1 MADHVDVLIVGAG
14 VSGIGAA
21 CHLQARHPGRTY
33 AILEARDAIGGTWD
47 LFRFPGVRSDS
58 DVHTFAY
65 AFKPWTGDKAIAD
78 GASIRA
84 YVEETA
90 REHGVDRHIR
100 FGHGSCARRG
110 RARRRVD
117 GRRRGRPGRSTA
129 RWFFCATGYYRYDEG
144 YAPPMPGIED
154 FGGDVVHPQHWP
166 EDLDYAGKRVVVI
179 GSGATAVTL
188 VPAMAETAAHVTMLQ
203 RSPSYILP
211 QPSHDPLADVAAAKL
226 QRASARTRSCG
237 ARTSRS
243 RPASTGC
250 ASAVPAGDAQ
260 GHPPH
265 HGQAAAGRLP
275 RRRAFQPEPT
285 TRGTSASAWCPTG
298 TCSGRSAQGD
308 GVGRHRRD
316 RDASPSTASGCAR
329 GAELDADIVVTATG
343 LELLAFGGIE
353 LVVDGRAIALPETLA
368 YRGMMLGGVP
378 NFAYAIGYTNASW
391 TLKVDLVCEYLCRVL
406 SHLDAVGADAC
417 VPEPPGDVPT
427 RPLLDFQAGYVL
439 RALDRFPRQGEQAP
453 WQLAMSYY
461 GDARDLRRGPV
472 DDGTLRCFSATRT
485 RRWRHERGR
494 AARCARSPAPGR
506 ASGARSPSSWRAAA
520 DAR

>member
-1 MADHVDVLIVGAG
+1 MPDHVDVLIVGAG

-65 AFKPWTGDKAIAD
+65 AFKPWTGDKAIVD

-100 FGHGSCARRG
+100 FG
-110 RARRRVD
+110 RRVVRASWSSETALWTVD
-117 GRRRGRPGRSTA
+117 VEGGSQMTA
-129 RWFFCATGYYRYDEG
+129 RWFFCATGYYRYDGG

-154 FGGDVVHPQHWP
+154 FEGRVVHPQHWP
-166 EDLDYAGKRVVVI
+166 EDLDHAGRRVVVI
-179 GSGATAVTL
+179 GSGATAVTV

-211 QPSHDPLADVAAAKL
+211 QPSHDPLAAWLSGKL
-226 QRASARTRSCG
+226 SAERAYAIVRRKNI
-237 ARTSRS
+237 
-243 RPASTGC
+243 
-250 ASAVPAGDAQ
+250 AQ
-260 GHPPH
+260 
-265 HGQAAAGRLP
+265 QAAVYWLCQRFPRAMRKVIRHTTAKRLP
-275 RRRAFQPEPT
+275 PD
-285 TRGTSASAWCPTG
+285 CPVDVHFNPAYDPWDQRL
-298 TCSGRSAQGD
+298 CVVPDGD
-308 GVGRHRRD
+308 LFKALRKG
-316 RDASPSTASGCAR
+316 TASVVTDHIATFTEHGIR
-329 GAELDADIVVTATG
+329 LRSGAQLDADVVVTATG

-353 LVVDGRAIALPETLA
+353 LVVDGREIALPETLA
-368 YRGMMLGGVP
+368 YRGTMLGGVP

-417 VPEPPGDVPT
+417 VPEPPGDVST

-439 RALDRFPRQGEQAP
+439 RALDRFPRQGEEAP

-461 GDARDLRRGPV
+461 GDARTLRRRPV
-472 DDGTLRCFSATRT
+472 DDGTLRCFSAVHTPAV
-485 RRWRHERGR
+485 
-494 AARCARSPAPGR
+494 AA
-506 ASGARSPSSWRAAA
+506 
-520 DAR
+520 